1 MYISHHID
9 PIVCT
14 FTLSSILTCM
24 WQEYQG
30 TVRSKP

>member
-14 FTLSSILTCM
+14 FTLSSIST
-24 WQEYQG
+24 
-30 TVRSKP
+30 